1 MKKLTGWRYKQTTNL
16 SYLHNS
22 VLYIIVLIIFV
33 FFWLRA
39 YNDINFELEISATNR
54 LVCYFLLGHLSVSC

>member
-39 YNDINFELEISATNR
+39 YNDINFELEIR
-54 LVCYFLLGHLSVSC
+54 LVCYLLLGHLSVSC